1 MAVQREERAVVNIR
15 RTEAEP
21 FSVVVVRQ
29 HDKGALIRID
39 VMDGDEG
46 ADLSAGQ
53 ADGAYLMCQTRG
65 GLVESSL
72 AVSGTVCTYTL
83 GADITAYHGVL
94 WPYVELRRGD
104 EVIAATGAFKLVVSR
119 GADLTLEQAEAEQ
132 SRLDEA
138 VEAWEEFDAGARA
151 AEQVRVA
158 AEQVRAQAESE
169 RAAAEEERTEAE
181 SERARAESQRVQAE
195 SGRVAAEQQRV
206 AAEQQR
212 ASAEQARADEWA
224 SMSFSVGDVSEGDAG
239 ASIRQGEGGRLDVV
253 LDLTLP
259 VGPQGEVGP
268 QGPKGDKGD
277 PGAGFA
283 IKGTYDTEEE
293 LLEAHPTGSVGDAY
307 TVGDDIAL
315 YIWIE

>member
-1 MAVQREERAVVNIR
+1 MSVQREERAVVNIR

-29 HDKGALIRID
+29 HDKGALIQID

-46 ADLSAGQ
+46 ADLSEGQ
-53 ADGAYLMCQTRG
+53 ADGVYLMCQTRG
-65 GLVESSL
+65 GLVES
-72 AVSGTVCTYTL
+72 AMPMSGSSCTYTL

-138 VEAWEEFDAGARA
+138 VKAWKEFDAEARA
-151 AEQVRVA
+151 SEQVRVA
-158 AEQVRAQAESE
+158 AEQARDQAESA
-169 RAAAEEERTEAE
+169 RSAAEDARIE
-181 SERARAESQRVQAE
+181 SESARARAESQRAQAE
-195 SGRVAAEQQRV
+195 SGRVDAEQARAQ
-206 AAEQQR
+206 AEQQR

-224 SMSFSVGDVSEGDAG
+224 SMSFSVGEVSEGDAG

-259 VGPQGEVGP
+259 VGPQGETGP

-293 LLEAHPTGSVGDAY
+293 LLEAHPTGNVGDAY

-315 YIWIE
+315 YIWQE

>member
-1 MAVQREERAVVNIR
+1 VAVQREERAVVNIR
-15 RTEAEP
+15 RTESEP

-39 VMDGDEG
+39 VMDGEEG
-46 ADLSAGQ
+46 ADLSSGQ

-72 AVSGTVCTYTL
+72 AVSGSVCTYTL
-83 GADITAYHGVL
+83 GADITAYPGVL

-104 EVIAATGAFKLVVSR
+104 EVIAATGTIKLVVSR

-138 VEAWEEFDAGARA
+138 VKAWKEFDAEARA
-151 AEQVRVA
+151 SEQVRVA
-158 AEQVRAQAESE
+158 AEQARDQAESA
-169 RAAAEEERTEAE
+169 RSAAEDARIE
-181 SERARAESQRVQAE
+181 SESARARAESQRAQAE
-195 SGRVAAEQQRV
+195 SGRVDAEQARAQ
-206 AAEQQR
+206 AEQQR
-212 ASAEQARADEWA
+212 ASAEQARADEWS
-224 SMSFSVGDVSEGDAG
+224 SMSFSVGEVSEGDAG

-259 VGPQGEVGP
+259 VGPQGETGP

-293 LLEAHPTGSVGDAY
+293 LLEAHPTGNVGDAY

-315 YIWIE
+315 YIWQE

>member
-132 SRLDEA
+132 
-138 VEAWEEFDAGARA
+138 
-151 AEQVRVA
+151 
-158 AEQVRAQAESE
+158 
-169 RAAAEEERTEAE
+169 
-181 SERARAESQRVQAE
+181 
-195 SGRVAAEQQRV
+195 QRV

>member
-1 MAVQREERAVVNIR
+1 
-15 RTEAEP
+15 
-21 FSVVVVRQ
+21 
-29 HDKGALIRID
+29 
-39 VMDGDEG
+39 MDGEEG
-46 ADLSAGQ
+46 ADLSSGQ

-72 AVSGTVCTYTL
+72 AVSGSVCTYTL
-83 GADITAYHGVL
+83 GADITAYPGVL

-104 EVIAATGAFKLVVSR
+104 EVIAATGTIKLVVSR

-138 VEAWEEFDAGARA
+138 VKAWKEFDAEARA
-151 AEQVRVA
+151 SEQVRVA
-158 AEQVRAQAESE
+158 AEQARDQAESA
-169 RAAAEEERTEAE
+169 RSAAEDARIE
-181 SERARAESQRVQAE
+181 SESARARAESQRAQAE
-195 SGRVAAEQQRV
+195 SGRVDAEQARAQ
-206 AAEQQR
+206 AEQQR
-212 ASAEQARADEWA
+212 ASAEQARADEWS
-224 SMSFSVGDVSEGDAG
+224 SMSFSVGEVSEGDAG

-259 VGPQGEVGP
+259 VGPQGETGP

-293 LLEAHPTGSVGDAY
+293 LLEAHPTGNVGDAY

-315 YIWIE
+315 YIWQE